1 MSGGDPLVAVV
12 LCDGGHSDGAI
23 DAGAVRDALLAA
35 LPGSPIRIVEDLCGH
50 PHQIREIASDIG
62 AQRIVLGVC
71 GRIPQAEAQAWARKA
86 GLDPFGIN
94 VVSLAFAAAA
104 GSITT
109 AMRLLVA
116 SVAATSSFAGSHPD
130 HLRMRFINGVMSRRA
145 LFHLPPI
152 TYKPAAAVDTA
163 ACIGAERC
171 GLCVTACPVG
181 AITLAGGT
189 AAIDKTACI
198 GCGICV
204 SACPTRAVTLPDAS
218 LDRHEAQLGA
228 LLAPASDGKT
238 PGIIFA
244 CKHSAPILEGV
255 EGGAGGRWLP
265 LELPSLGMLT
275 PGWILQTLVAGAPA
289 VAVLQCGSQCPPG
302 SADALAEQI
311 AYCRIALGHIVD
323 EDPSVRVRILSEVPE
338 ELSRAL
344 VGVPSRPLSGA
355 DERSSLTL
363 SEPAATAQAL
373 QWLSGG
379 RAGRS
384 WSVAAPASPLG
395 VVRIDGVACTACG
408 ACAGACPTQALTLE
422 ERDDEIALVL
432 DPSSCLGCA
441 RCESVCPERAVTVRK
456 ETSIAVLARG
466 TVVPKVETMQRCRRC
481 GGPIA
486 PGAMLRRISGLLSDQ
501 SPALV
506 AAVTEL
512 CSDCRT
518 LSAPVTR

>member
-1 MSGGDPLVAVV
+1 MSGRDSLVAVV
-12 LCDGGHSDGAI
+12 LCDGAHSTGAI
-23 DAGAVRDALLAA
+23 DTGAVRDALAGA
-35 LPGSPIRIVEDLCGH
+35 LPGTSIRIVEDLCGR
-50 PHQIREIASDIG
+50 PDRIRDVASATG

-104 GSITT
+104 GSVT
-109 AMRLLVA
+109 AATQLLVA
-116 SVAATSSFAGSHPD
+116 SVAAASSFTGSDPG

-152 TYKPAAAVDTA
+152 TYESAAAVDTA

-171 GLCVTACPVG
+171 SLCVTACPVG
-181 AITLAGGT
+181 AITLEAGK
-189 AAIDKTACI
+189 AAVDKTACM
-198 GCGICV
+198 GCGVCV
-204 SACPTRAVTLPDAS
+204 SVCPARAVTLPDAS

-228 LLAPASDGKT
+228 LLDPASDGKT

-244 CKHSAPILEGV
+244 CKHSAPLLEGV
-255 EGGAGGRWLP
+255 EDGASGRWLP

-311 AYCRIALGHIVD
+311 AYCRIALSHIVD
-323 EDPSVRVRILSEVPE
+323 EDPSVRVRILSEAPE
-338 ELSRAL
+338 ELSGAL
-344 VGVPSRPLSGA
+344 VGVLPRPLPGA

-395 VVRIDGVACTACG
+395 VVRIDGVTCTACG

-422 ERDDEIALVL
+422 EQDDQIALVL
-432 DPSSCLGCA
+432 DPSRCLGCA

-456 ETSIAVLARG
+456 ETSIAVLTRG
-466 TVVPKVETMQRCRRC
+466 AVVPKVETLQRCRRC

-486 PGAMLRRISGLLSDQ
+486 PSAMLRRISGLLADE

-506 AAVTEL
+506 AALTEL
-512 CSDCRT
+512 CRDCRS